1 MRVIAI
7 AHNSFREAVRDKVF
21 VIVAAFGLV
30 MIASSVIMSPLT
42 VGAREKIVADMG
54 LSTVSMFSML
64 VILFVGSGMVYKE
77 IDKRT
82 ITVILSKPVS
92 RLEYMF
98 GKFFGLAATLATMF
112 VAMTALFWCAC
123 LLTRVD
129 FSAAF
134 LSSIFLSY
142 MEMLL
147 VTALMIL
154 FSSFT
159 TPVLTSLF
167 TLAVYIVGHLVRD
180 LESFALVTG
189 SDALF
194 SAMRVFKTVL
204 PNLDLFNIRNAV
216 VHGIPI
222 AAGQILWASAY
233 AVIYAGILL
242 VLSGLIFRRRE
253 FR

>member
-1 MRVIAI
+1 
-7 AHNSFREAVRDKVF
+7 
-21 VIVAAFGLV
+21 
-30 MIASSVIMSPLT
+30 
-42 VGAREKIVADMG
+42 
-54 LSTVSMFSML
+54 ML
-64 VILFVGSGMVYKE
+64 
-77 IDKRT
+77 
-82 ITVILSKPVS
+82 
-92 RLEYMF
+92 

-112 VAMTALFWCAC
+112 VAMTGLFWCAC
-123 LLTRVD
+123 ALTQVD
-129 FSAAF
+129 FEAAF
-134 LSSIFLSY
+134 LGSIFLSY
-142 MEMLL
+142 MEMLV

-167 TLAVYIVGHLVRD
+167 TLAVYVVGHLVRD

-189 SDALF
+189 SEALF

-216 VHGIPI
+216 VHGFPV
-222 AAGQILWASAY
+222 AASQILWASAY
-233 AVIYAGILL
+233 AVVYAGILL